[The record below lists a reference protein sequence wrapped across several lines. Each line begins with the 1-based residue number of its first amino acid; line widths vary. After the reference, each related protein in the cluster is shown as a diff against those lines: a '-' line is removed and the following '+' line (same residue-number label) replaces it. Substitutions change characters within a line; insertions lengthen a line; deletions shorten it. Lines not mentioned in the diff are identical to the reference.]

1 MSPDTLL
8 AIRDVRV
15 RLEGH
20 LVLDGIS
27 LEVGASE
34 VVGLMGPSGS
44 GKSTLVRAILGLL
57 TPEQGSIVL
66 AGRVLAEAGRNLAA
80 PFERAVAVVFQDLA
94 LWPHLTVHG
103 NLDFGLRAQGMPRPR
118 REELIEA
125 MLHRVGLEARAR
137 RHPDQLSGGERQR
150 VAIARALVGRPALV
164 LLDEPLA
171 SLDMALKQELLALF
185 AELLAN
191 QGSSALLITHDPR
204 EAAALA
210 QRIAIIDAGRIVQE
224 GTMST
229 VSRHPASQRVRDL
242 LAGSF

>member
-103 NLDFGLRAQGMPRPR
+103 NLDFGLRAQGCLGP
-118 REELIEA
+118 
-125 MLHRVGLEARAR
+125 
-137 RHPDQLSGGERQR
+137 GER
-150 VAIARALVGRPALV
+150 
-164 LLDEPLA
+164 
-171 SLDMALKQELLALF
+171 S
-185 AELLAN
+185 
-191 QGSSALLITHDPR
+191 
-204 EAAALA
+204 
-210 QRIAIIDAGRIVQE
+210 
-224 GTMST
+224 
-229 VSRHPASQRVRDL
+229 
-242 LAGSF
+242 